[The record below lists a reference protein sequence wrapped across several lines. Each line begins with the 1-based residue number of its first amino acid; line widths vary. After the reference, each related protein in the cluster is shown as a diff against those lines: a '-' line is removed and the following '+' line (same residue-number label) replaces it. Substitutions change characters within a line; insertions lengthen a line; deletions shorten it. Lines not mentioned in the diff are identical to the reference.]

1 MKYIL
6 LFAVVLL
13 FVSCD
18 GTLEVQ
24 VLVLDSETNKPLEK
38 VTIKELNSE
47 FTAYTD
53 ANGYFE
59 HTQTVGAPFGKSE
72 MTMIFSKDHYISD
85 TLVLHDFEQPFLKL
99 RRAE

>member
-6 LFAVVLL
+6 LFATALL
-13 FVSCD
+13 FISCD

-47 FTAYTD
+47 FTAFTD
-53 ANGYFE
+53 ADGYFE
-59 HTQTVGAPFGKSE
+59 YSHTVGAPFGKSE
-72 MTMIFSKDHYISD
+72 MTMVFSKDHYITD
-85 TLVLHDFEQPFLKL
+85 TLVLRNYEQPFLKL